1 MSIFH
6 IPFLIYRTWKDWH
19 KKIILE
25 IGGEK
30 SFLDGLK
37 RDECK
42 NKWCVENNVKL
53 IRIKYDQISK
63 ISEILNNELQ
73 IVNKK

>member
-1 MSIFH
+1 MQHFKPIKGF
-6 IPFLIYRTWKDWH
+6 
-19 KKIILE
+19 
-25 IGGEK
+25 GGEK
-30 SFLDGLK
+30 SFLDGIK

-42 NKWCVENNVKL
+42 NKWCVENNVNL

-63 ISEILNNELQ
+63 ISEILNEELQ